1 MGRFKLMKNM
11 LNTKK
16 MTLSAMFLALALVLP
31 FLTGQI
37 PEIGSML
44 CPMHIPVIL
53 AGYICSG
60 PWGFIVGLIA
70 PILRSLIFAAPP
82 MFPKAVAMSFEL
94 AAYGLFSSLL
104 SRRLSKKISGI
115 YISLIISMI
124 LGRLVW
130 GVAMFALTSFSG
142 GTFGL
147 AAFISSAV
155 INALPGIAV
164 QLIVIPVIII
174 MLQRKHITK

>member
-1 MGRFKLMKNM
+1 MKN
-11 LNTKK
+11 LPNIKN

-31 FLTGQI
+31 FFTGQI

-53 AGYICSG
+53 TGFICSG
-60 PWGFIVGLIA
+60 PWGFIVGFTA
-70 PILRSLIFAAPP
+70 PILRSLIFASPS
-82 MFPKAVAMSFEL
+82 MFPKAVAMAFEL
-94 AAYGLFSSLL
+94 SSYGLFSSLL
-104 SRRLSKKISGI
+104 SHRLPKKISSI
-115 YISLIISMI
+115 YASLIISMI

-130 GVAMFALTSFSG
+130 GVAMYVLTSFSG
-142 GTFGL
+142 GSFGL

-174 MLQRKHITK
+174 MMQKKHITQ